1 MSRNKDIEVLHII
14 SKEPYSVCRRKMKEA
29 HWDLTR
35 AVIGNDF
42 FDKFDSVHKAIV
54 KAVLDLNEGL
64 KTAFEAVAKSL
75 GPLIEAY
82 NDSKRCPYCKTS
94 LIDPWF
100 VNDYC
105 PYCGEWFNKDV
116 VREEE
121 INEDLGNHP
130 I

>member
-35 AVIGNDF
+35 AVIGNGF

-75 GPLIEAY
+75 GPLIEAF
-82 NDSKRCPYCKTS
+82 NDSKKCPYCNATLS
-94 LIDPWF
+94 SPWF
-100 VNDYC
+100 VFSNC
-105 PYCGEWFNKDV
+105 PFCGEDFEKED
-116 VREEE
+116 ED
-121 INEDLGNHP
+121 EDLGNHP

>member
-35 AVIGNDF
+35 AVIGNGF
-42 FDKFDSVHKAIV
+42 FDNFDQVHKAIA

-64 KTAFEAVAKSL
+64 KIAFEAVAKSL
-75 GPLIEAY
+75 GPLIEAF
-82 NDSKRCPYCKTS
+82 NDSKQCPYCNAALS
-94 LIDPWF
+94 SPWF
-100 VNDYC
+100 VFSNC
-105 PYCGEWFNKDV
+105 PFCGEDFEK
-116 VREEE
+116 
-121 INEDLGNHP
+121 EDEDEDIGNHP